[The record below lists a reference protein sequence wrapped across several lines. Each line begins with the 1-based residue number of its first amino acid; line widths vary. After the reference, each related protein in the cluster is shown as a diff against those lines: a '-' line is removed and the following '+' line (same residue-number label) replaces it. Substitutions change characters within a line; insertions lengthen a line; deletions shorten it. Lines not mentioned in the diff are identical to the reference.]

1 LTVSIQQSLR
11 LQLERR
17 GTSLSIGNT
26 GANTSNISV
35 TSTSTLATGINLKSG
50 CYAVNGVCITGGGGG
65 GVSGPVTTTLEASC
79 EPQTDSTDFA
89 PGGAYWQPIYGWTF
103 TNATSSR
110 IMCNVAIPKN
120 LAATPNISIMPYLSA
135 TSSAGTGIGIVD
147 VAATSTGMRQNWY
160 TTNYTEVHSASTTAS
175 KRWALT
181 MGTSLPLTSTTTITL
196 AGFVTP
202 TGGDI
207 LKFWITRYGAD
218 ANDTVENDLFIPK
231 VLVQLD
237 TN

>member
-1 LTVSIQQSLR
+1 VSIQWGAS
-11 LQLERR
+11 
-17 GTSLSIGNT
+17 TT
-26 GANTSNISV
+26 GQA
-35 TSTSTLATGINLKSG
+35 
-50 CYAVNGVCITGGGGG
+50 GGGG